1 MFMMTMTMD
10 IAIKLAIIVCMLSF
24 TVFILNRVNREL
36 HVKIETQRKQI
47 KEMELLIHSYTE
59 LLEIEEEKE
68 KE

>member
-1 MFMMTMTMD
+1 MFAMTMTMD

-47 KEMELLIHSYTE
+47 REMELLIHSYVE
-59 LLEIEEEKE
+59 LLEIEEENE

>member
-1 MFMMTMTMD
+1 MFAMTMTMD

-36 HVKIETQRKQI
+36 HVKIETQRKHI
-47 KEMELLIHSYTE
+47 KEMELLIRSYTE
-59 LLEIEEEKE
+59 LLEIEEENE